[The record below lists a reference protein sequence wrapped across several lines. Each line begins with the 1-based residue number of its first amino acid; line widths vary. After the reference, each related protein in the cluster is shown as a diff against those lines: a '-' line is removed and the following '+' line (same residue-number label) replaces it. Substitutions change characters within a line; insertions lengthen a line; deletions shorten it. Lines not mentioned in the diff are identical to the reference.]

1 MTLMTGISMFGKMSV
16 GIVTIDRSPST
27 AISSATTTNVYGRRR
42 ASRTVHM
49 AVPEATIAPRPV
61 VEDHRENSGS
71 CGTAVH
77 VYSGMRT
84 RSTARERRLH
94 LDRGG
99 HRACS
104 PGLGNASN

>member
-42 ASRTVHM
+42 ASRTIHM
-49 AVPEATIAPRPV
+49 TVVPEATIAPGPV
-61 VEDHRENSGS
+61 VRKSLGKFEILRP
-71 CGTAVH
+71 AVH

-84 RSTARERRLH
+84 TCTVSEGRQTPRYNPEDRERDWRL
-94 LDRGG
+94 
-99 HRACS
+99 
-104 PGLGNASN
+104 